1 MIAHAS
7 DQFTHHDPLEADA
20 VKQGSGR
27 QSHRHRRRGKSH
39 SSGHCTPVNNPT
51 QTGKDQEQRASCK
64 ATANP
69 STKGKYTV
77 LVIVYYSL
85 PSVIFLRKSQLRE
98 EYAEL
103 TTSVAFAK
111 ALFVIYY
118 HYQSAE

>member
-1 MIAHAS
+1 MIAQAS
-7 DQFTHHDPLEADA
+7 DQFTHHDHDA

-51 QTGKDQEQRASCK
+51 QNGKDQEQRRASCK

-118 HYQSAE
+118 HSQSAE